1 MAKTKMMAIKM
12 ERNGQNKDIFW
23 SPNYEDLL
31 MDMGHEGK
39 EKN

>member
-1 MAKTKMMAIKM
+1 MMANKD
-12 ERNGQNKDIFW
+12 GKKCQNKAIFW

-31 MDMGHEGK
+31 MDMEHEGK